1 MGRQLTVTSYRL
13 EARHVSKTFGSTRV
27 LDDVELLVAPG
38 EIHALIG
45 QNGSGKSTVVKILTG
60 YHAPDAGMSLA
71 LDGQPIELPVQ
82 WEAISAAGVSVVHQ
96 DLGLLDHA
104 SVAENIGVGGFVRSR
119 FLRKIDWKKQREI
132 AQQVLDRLSV
142 EVDPAT
148 PVGALNATQRAEVGI
163 ARALRDQRAGG
174 GVIILDEATRALPRE
189 ELVRFHGLL
198 KRVVAE
204 GTSVLIVT
212 HNLEEVL
219 ALADRVTVLRDGR
232 VVGGGLETSTLTEQD
247 MAKLMLGKTVGTLSR
262 RSTDLAG
269 RAVVATVTGL
279 RTGPGR
285 VPLDLEVRGGEI
297 VGITGLPGTGFETI
311 PYLVSGARPADAGR
325 LRTQAGEVDLA
336 DGDVAACLR
345 AGVALVPERRDRDG
359 LAFEMSIRD
368 NIALPNIRKRGSSW
382 FVGRSWQQDE
392 ADAAIEKLSIKTR
405 SADTLIKELS
415 GGNQQKVLFAKW
427 LSVSPQVLVL
437 HEPTQAVDVGARQD
451 ILTSIQAVADSGVG
465 VVLASG
471 EPSDL
476 VEVCD
481 RILVLARDGR
491 VVELRTD
498 SADEVLEAIYEQAVT
513 APTPGGPA

>member
-1 MGRQLTVTSYRL
+1 MAHHRL

-27 LDDVELLVAPG
+27 LDDVELLVEPG

-60 YHAPDAGMSLA
+60 YHTPDAGMSFS
-71 LDGQPIELPVQ
+71 LDGRPQELPVQ
-82 WEAISAAGVSVVHQ
+82 WDAITAAGVSVVHQ

-119 FLRKIDWKKQREI
+119 VLRKIDWKKQREI
-132 AQQVLDRLSV
+132 AQAVLDRLDV
-142 EVDPAT
+142 QVDPST
-148 PVGALNATQRAEVGI
+148 QVGALNATQRAEVGI
-163 ARALRDQRAGG
+163 ARALRDQKPGE

-204 GTSVLIVT
+204 GTSVLMVT

-219 ALADRVTVLRDGR
+219 ALADRVTVLRDGK
-232 VVGGGLETSTLTEQD
+232 VVGPGLVTAELTEQD
-247 MAKLMLGKTVGTLSR
+247 MAKLMLGKTVGSQSR
-262 RSTDLAG
+262 REVSFDDRPTALELQ
-269 RAVVATVTGL
+269 RLVTV
-279 RTGPGR
+279 PGR
-285 VPLDLEVRGGEI
+285 PPLDIAVRKGEI
-297 VGITGLPGTGFETI
+297 VGVTGLPGTGFETI
-311 PYLVSGARPADAGR
+311 PYVVSGARPAPSGT
-325 LRTQAGEVDLA
+325 LRTASGSVDLA
-336 DGDVAACLR
+336 KGDVAGCMR

-368 NIALPNIRKRGSSW
+368 NIALPNIGKRGSRW
-382 FVGRSWQQDE
+382 FVGRGWQREE
-392 ADAAIEKLSIKTR
+392 AETAVKRLSIKTR
-405 SADTLIKELS
+405 SVDTLIKELS

-427 LSVSPQVLVL
+427 LSVSPAVLVL

-451 ILTSIQAVADSGVG
+451 ILGSIHAVADSGVG
-465 VVLASG
+465 VLLASG
-471 EPSDL
+471 EPGDL

-481 RILVLARDGR
+481 RILVIGRDGH

-498 SADEVLEAIYEQAVT
+498 SADEVLEAIYGT
-513 APTPGGPA
+513 PAPTAGGPA